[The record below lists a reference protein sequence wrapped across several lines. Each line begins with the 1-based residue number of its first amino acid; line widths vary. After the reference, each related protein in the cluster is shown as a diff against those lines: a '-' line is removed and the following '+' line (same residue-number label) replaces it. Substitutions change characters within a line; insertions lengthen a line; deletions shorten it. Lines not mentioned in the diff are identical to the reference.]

1 MLHVVCTAEGKERP
15 EIGREKEGKNLIQNV
30 NLSSSLVDLTLYGIS
45 LAIKSVSILSTSVKG
60 GIFAPSSLNI
70 HLC

>member
-1 MLHVVCTAEGKERP
+1 MERKG
-15 EIGREKEGKNLIQNV
+15 EMERRKANFNLNV
-30 NLSSSLVDLTLYGIS
+30 NLSLVNLALYGIS
-45 LAIKSVSILSTSVKG
+45 LAIKSMSVLSTSIKC